1 MSHEGVIYC
10 KPHHKELFQPKAVIM
25 DILDDKRDA
34 KAKKTQD
41 IIGNCLYN
49 FRVKY
54 PLLKIENSK
63 ANFFY
68 SFLVLNGISDFHK
81 EQERRM
87 ETIVRENDPIDLGDE
102 VIKCKIT
109 IWDRLIS

>member
-49 FRVKY
+49 FRINPKRRF
-54 PLLKIENSK
+54 ESK
-63 ANFFY
+63 LILIVSCFEWNFRF
-68 SFLVLNGISDFHK
+68 SQGAREKNGDHSSRK
-81 EQERRM
+81 
-87 ETIVRENDPIDLGDE
+87 
-102 VIKCKIT
+102 
-109 IWDRLIS
+109 

>member
-1 MSHEGVIYC
+1 MRFIYIHKIFVFTFSLDTYMSHEGVIYC

-49 FRVKY
+49 FGIN
-54 PLLKIENSK
+54 PGKIENSK
-63 ANFFY
+63 VNLF
-68 SFLVLNGISDFHK
+68 
-81 EQERRM
+81 
-87 ETIVRENDPIDLGDE
+87 
-102 VIKCKIT
+102 
-109 IWDRLIS
+109 

>member
-1 MSHEGVIYC
+1 MRFIYNHEIFVFTFSLDTYMSHEGVIYC

-54 PLLKIENSK
+54 PLLIKWKILK
-63 ANFFY
+63 
-68 SFLVLNGISDFHK
+68 
-81 EQERRM
+81 
-87 ETIVRENDPIDLGDE
+87 
-102 VIKCKIT
+102 
-109 IWDRLIS
+109 

>member
-41 IIGNCLYN
+41 IIGNCLSN
-49 FRVKY
+49 LRVKY
-54 PLLKIENSK
+54 LSLK
-63 ANFFY
+63 
-68 SFLVLNGISDFHK
+68 
-81 EQERRM
+81 
-87 ETIVRENDPIDLGDE
+87 
-102 VIKCKIT
+102 
-109 IWDRLIS
+109 